1 MPTSYFGFREYHQF
15 MNEEQK
21 TRVRELT
28 AELDS
33 LVPTTNAVVEMRQYG
48 GGCDE
53 SELIATE
60 TGYLRLGIELLKAPF
75 LPPLPDA
82 EAVQIAVDIEYLT
95 VERSDVGFQRFRL
108 DDTLQ
113 PDAAYV
119 PKARQVWKDRIGAA
133 VAGSGCLLLVY
144 VFGVGVVTVLQWIF
158 K

>member
-1 MPTSYFGFREYHQF
+1 

-21 TRVRELT
+21 ARAQELI

-33 LVPTTNAVVEMRQYG
+33 LVPRTNAVAEMRQYG

-82 EAVQIAVDIEYLT
+82 ETVQIAVDVEYST
-95 VERSDVGFQRFRL
+95 VERSDICFQRFHL
-108 DDTLQ
+108 DNTLK

-119 PKARQVWKDRIGAA
+119 PDPQQGWKDKLVGA
-133 VAGSGCLLLVY
+133 VAGLGCLLLVY
-144 VFGVGVVTVLQWIF
+144 MFGVGVVTVLQWLF
-158 K
+158 R